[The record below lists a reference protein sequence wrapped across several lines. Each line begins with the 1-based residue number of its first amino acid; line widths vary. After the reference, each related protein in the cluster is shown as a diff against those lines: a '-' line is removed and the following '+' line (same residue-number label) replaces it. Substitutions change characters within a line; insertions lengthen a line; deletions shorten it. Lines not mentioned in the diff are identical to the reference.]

1 MWKVDPFNPGVADK
15 PALRALTNHIVSIVQ
30 EGESTSA
37 AVTFFEICL
46 AGGSASVGCSDV
58 MFTNHLHPP
67 PVIEEI

>member
-15 PALRALTNHIVSIVQ
+15 PTRRALTNHIVSILQ
-30 EGESTSA
+30 EGESTSV
-37 AVTFFEICL
+37 AVTFLEMCL

-58 MFTNHLHPP
+58 MFTSRLHHS